1 MKAIEAQFRK
11 GEFSYMENK
20 GIPEEVKVEIP
31 IQQPTRHKRKQS
43 VLTKDC
49 SKSYRRSKI
58 NIYRF

>member
-20 GIPEEVKVEIP
+20 GNPEEVKEEIS
-31 IQQPTRHKRKQS
+31 IHQPTKHKRKQS

-49 SKSYRRSKI
+49 SKGYRRSKI
-58 NIYRF
+58 TFYGI